1 MISLQSHL
9 SGKWIP
15 ASGKLVTLV
24 NPATEAAIAT
34 AGTDGVDFA
43 AARDFARDVGGPALR
58 AMTFKQR
65 GAMLMAM
72 SRALHAKRDAL
83 LDCAIESGGVTRS
96 DAKFDVDGATG
107 TLAYY
112 AELGEKLG
120 DAHVFED
127 GEAVQLG
134 RSPRLFGAHA
144 YVSRLGVAVHVNAF
158 NFPAWGLGEKAA
170 CALLAGMPVIS
181 KPATSTAL
189 LSFRIVEILVAEKI
203 LPEGAL
209 SFVAGSTGNLLE
221 LLDGQDV
228 LAFTGS
234 SATGAMLRGG
244 KSVVQHN
251 VRVNV
256 EADSLNAAVL
266 GPDVE
271 ASSDT
276 WNLFVADVVRDM
288 TQKTGQKCTAIRR
301 VYVPKDR
308 VADVIAALEE
318 RLAQTKV
325 GDPSKEEVTMGPV
338 ATAQQLRDVRDGI
351 QKLATVARIARGG
364 AGAVDGIGAPAG
376 KGYFI
381 APTLLV
387 CDAPSA
393 SDPIHNHEVFG
404 PCATVM
410 PYDSADDAARLVRSG
425 GGGLVSS
432 VYADDRDFIQR
443 VVLGIAPA
451 HGRVTIGSAKV
462 AGQAIPPGTVMPA
475 LIHGGPGRAG
485 GGEELGGRR
494 GLAFYMHRVALQGDR
509 ALVEAALG
517 KR

>member
-1 MISLQSHL
+1 MIELKSHL
-9 SGKWIP
+9 GGNWIAGK
-15 ASGKLVTLV
+15 GKPTVLV
-24 NPATEAAIAT
+24 NPATEQEIAT
-34 AGTDGVDFA
+34 AGTEGVDFA
-43 AARDFARDVGGPALR
+43 AARAYARDVGGPALR
-58 AMTFKQR
+58 AMTFRER
-65 GAMLMAM
+65 GAMLKAM
-72 SRALHAKRDAL
+72 SRALHGKRDAL

-96 DAKFDVDGATG
+96 DGKFDVDGATG

-112 AELGEKLG
+112 ADLGDKLG
-120 DAHVFED
+120 DARILDD

-144 YVSRLGVAVHVNAF
+144 FVSRLGVAVHVNAF
-158 NFPAWGLGEKAA
+158 NFPAWGLAEKAA
-170 CALLAGMPVIS
+170 CALLAGMPVLS

-189 LSFRIVEILVAEKI
+189 LSFRIVEILVEEKI
-203 LPEGAL
+203 LPPGAL
-209 SFVAGSTGNLLE
+209 SFIAGSTGNLLE

-244 KSVVQHN
+244 KSVVAHN

-266 GPDVE
+266 GPDVD

-276 WNLFVADVVRDM
+276 FNLFVSDVVRDM

-308 VADVIAALEE
+308 VAEVVDALKE
-318 RLAQTKV
+318 RLALVKV
-325 GDPSKEEVTMGPV
+325 GDPAKEETTMGPV
-338 ATAQQLRDVRDGI
+338 ATAQQLRDVRAGI
-351 QKLATVARIARGG
+351 DKLATCARVALGGSGAIA
-364 AGAVDGIGAPAG
+364 D
-376 KGYFI
+376 KGFFV

-387 CDAPSA
+387 SDAPSA
-393 SDPIHNHEVFG
+393 SDPVHNHEVFG

-410 PYDSADDAARLVRSG
+410 PYDGKADDAARLVCAG

-432 VYADDRDFIQR
+432 VYSDDRELIQAL
-443 VVLGIAPA
+443 VMGIAPA
-451 HGRVTIGSAKV
+451 HGRVTIGSAKI
-462 AGQAIPPGTVMPA
+462 AGQAIPPGTVMPS

-485 GGEELGGRR
+485 GGEELGGQR
-494 GLAFYMHRVALQGDR
+494 GLAFYMHRVAVQGDR

-517 KR
+517 RR